1 MSAAD
6 RLIPAR
12 LIDQAC
18 ELAGSDDFGSEFD
31 ENETWREGL
40 GLFCDG
46 LIRDARLNELGVE
59 LAALDIVEPLRNRLQ
74 IVEWRKSHPE
84 IAREKISSPIF
95 IIGQPRTG
103 TTILFDLLAQD
114 PQLRPPLTWEV
125 DNPYPLP
132 RPETYDTDP
141 RIAES
146 QARLEMSEQII
157 PGFMKWHPMGALVGQ
172 ECVRIFAA
180 SSAA

>member
-59 LAALDIVEPLRNRLQ
+59 LAALDIVEPLRTGFRSSNG
-74 IVEWRKSHPE
+74 ESPTPKSRRRRSAVRSSSSASPAPE
-84 IAREKISSPIF
+84 PRSFSISSPRIRSCV
-95 IIGQPRTG
+95 PR
-103 TTILFDLLAQD
+103 
-114 PQLRPPLTWEV
+114 
-125 DNPYPLP
+125 
-132 RPETYDTDP
+132 
-141 RIAES
+141 
-146 QARLEMSEQII
+146 
-157 PGFMKWHPMGALVGQ
+157 
-172 ECVRIFAA
+172 
-180 SSAA
+180 